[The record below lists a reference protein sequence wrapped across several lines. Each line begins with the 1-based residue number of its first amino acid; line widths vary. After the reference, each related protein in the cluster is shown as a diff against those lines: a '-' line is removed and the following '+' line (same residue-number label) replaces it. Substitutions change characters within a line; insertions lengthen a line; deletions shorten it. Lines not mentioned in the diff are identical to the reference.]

1 MKEKTR
7 QSLLSAIGWRKS
19 WKMDAEG
26 PVYVP
31 MAIQISHNLDHHI
44 SIGRALA
51 MGATSIAVDE
61 DCYSLQ
67 ANWPDH
73 YFSAEEAEARRRLS

>member
-19 WKMDAEG
+19 YRQNVDG

-31 MAIQISHNLDHHI
+31 MSIQIQLNLDHHI
-44 SIGRALA
+44 SIAQAIAL
-51 MGATSIAVDE
+51 GAKNITVDE

-67 ANWPDH
+67 AKWPSK
-73 YFSAEEAEARRRLS
+73 YFTVEEAAVRNDIV